1 MDEISD
7 GRVKITHNNKPASRI
22 GHARHTVVK
31 QSKPV
36 FLKYPF
42 KTIQDRGFDGHEIS
56 ITVHGSNSIQNSFGK
71 ITIPT

>member
-1 MDEISD
+1 MDKISD
-7 GRVKITHNNKPASRI
+7 GCINVANNNPASRI
-22 GHARHTVVK
+22 WYARHTVVK

-56 ITVHGSNSIQNSFGK
+56 IPVRGSDPVQNRFCK